1 MANYLIIYSDEALQ
15 DLREIFE
22 YIAGELRE
30 PAIAAAQINRI
41 REQVRSLGH
50 FPARNKKVAWEPW
63 RSMGMRQMPVD
74 NFIAFYTIDDTQP
87 AVQIVR
93 IFYGKRDI
101 ESYIRQ
107 PSG

>member
-63 RSMGMRQMPVD
+63 SSIGMRQMPVD
-74 NFIAFYTIDDTQP
+74 NFIAFYTINNDTS
-87 AVQIVR
+87 AVNVVR
-93 IFYGKRDI
+93 VFYGKRDVQ
-101 ESYIRQ
+101 SYVRQ
-107 PSG
+107 SS

>member
-1 MANYLIIYSDEALQ
+1 MAKYLIIYSDDALQ

-22 YIAGELRE
+22 YIAGRLRE

-41 REQVRSLGH
+41 REQICSLGQ

-63 RSMGMRQMPVD
+63 HSIGMRQMPVD
-74 NFIAFYTIDDTQP
+74 NFIAFYTIDDNQV

-101 ESYIRQ
+101 QSYVRLA
-107 PSG
+107 SN

>member
-63 RSMGMRQMPVD
+63 RSIGM
-74 NFIAFYTIDDTQP
+74 
-87 AVQIVR
+87 
-93 IFYGKRDI
+93 
-101 ESYIRQ
+101 
-107 PSG
+107 

>member
-63 RSMGMRQMPVD
+63 RSIGMRQMPVD
-74 NFIAFYTIDDTQP
+74 NFIAFYTIDDTQH

-93 IFYGKRDI
+93 VFYGKRDI

>member
-1 MANYLIIYSDEALQ
+1 
-15 DLREIFE
+15 
-22 YIAGELRE
+22 
-30 PAIAAAQINRI
+30 
-41 REQVRSLGH
+41 
-50 FPARNKKVAWEPW
+50 
-63 RSMGMRQMPVD
+63 MPVD

-93 IFYGKRDI
+93 VFYGKRDI

>member
-63 RSMGMRQMPVD
+63 RSIGMRQMPVD

-93 IFYGKRDI
+93 VFYGKRDI
-101 ESYIRQ
+101 QSYIRQ
-107 PSG
+107 TSG

>member
-30 PAIAAAQINRI
+30 PVIAAAQVNRI
-41 REQVRSLGH
+41 REQIRSLGQ
-50 FPARNKKVAWEPW
+50 FPARNKKVPWEPW
-63 RSMGMRQMPVD
+63 HSVGLRQMPVD
-74 NFIAFYTIDDTQP
+74 NFIAFYTIDDNQT

-101 ESYIRQ
+101 QSCVR
-107 PSG
+107 SAAN